1 MQASLVAEFGGESGS
16 GTVGCASRDD
26 WLCILTSAVPA
37 RQECVCF
44 SPRLSSRV
52 ASTAPNVALDRS
64 RCPLLDASTHWCL
77 ARLKVGEAFK
87 ALSRVTTSRTTPEL
101 AHPSLKPITRYPAAV
116 QGPMPPLNSGPLTL
130 PNPRTHSTVPPPDTR
145 RRTTSP
151 PSSRHES
158 GKGSGS
164 NPGPSGCRQGRLPQ
178 GSGGL
183 VADGLG
189 AEPVFIWHDRGPR
202 REAG

>member
-1 MQASLVAEFGGESGS
+1 MVPTCPRACSSRRRPQRGGFNPP
-16 GTVGCASRDD
+16 TVERFTG
-26 WLCILTSAVPA
+26 
-37 RQECVCF
+37 

-64 RCPLLDASTHWCL
+64 RCPLLDASTHRCL

-87 ALSRVTTSRTTPEL
+87 ALSRVTTSRTTR
-101 AHPSLKPITRYPAAV
+101 AGPSVSQADHKVPSRR
-116 QGPMPPLNSGPLTL
+116 S
-130 PNPRTHSTVPPPDTR
+130 RTHAAAQLRPADSTQPADSLNPPPDTR

-164 NPGPSGCRQGRLPQ
+164 NPGPFGCRQGRLPQ

-183 VADGLG
+183 VAGGLG